1 VILKKISV
9 VKLFGVFDHDIPLNK
24 TGITIVIGENGLGK
38 TVILEA
44 TNAFFGRNFG
54 FFRDL
59 EFQRIIFTFDN
70 QEAWEITKSKQ
81 EQGTFLMLN
90 RITSTKES
98 KSKPIKIAE
107 MDSKESARN
116 SRNTPDLDLRR
127 RYDFFRYEVEIMERS
142 QAAGL
147 RWGELERDR
156 VMHEMMRRDL
166 LLDATNIDLPKWFV
180 DALALV
186 KVKLIETQR
195 LITAKERGGELYINT
210 VAKSSKEL
218 TEQISSIE
226 KTASAISTELDSTYP
241 NRLVRNL
248 RSNTIE
254 PFKELNDSLSKLDAL
269 RKRLSSLG
277 LIESNQDSDLLQISG
292 DQRELVG
299 ALKLYIEDSHNKLA
313 PYDDISRRIQLFMA
327 IVNTRFKHKTLEV
340 NKKDGF
346 VFKSKIKRN
355 AAGNLETISPKKL
368 SSGEQNELILFY
380 ELIFKSSPGDMI
392 LIDEPELSL
401 HISWQNKFIDDL
413 KAVTSINGVS
423 VVIATHS
430 PDIIDENWD
439 LRVELLG
446 VE

>member
-1 VILKKISV
+1 MILKKISA
-9 VKLFGVFDHDIPLNK
+9 VKLFGVFDHDIPLNES
-24 TGITIVIGENGLGK
+24 GITIVIGENGLGK

-59 EFQRIIFTFDN
+59 EFQKLIFTFETH
-70 QEAWEITKSKQ
+70 EAWEITKAKH
-81 EQGTFLMLN
+81 EQGISLMLN
-90 RITSTKES
+90 RMAPGKES
-98 KSKPIKIAE
+98 KSKAIKIAE
-107 MDSKESARN
+107 IESKDPARN
-116 SRNTPDLDLRR
+116 PRHRRELELRR
-127 RYDFFRYEVEIMERS
+127 RHELLRYEAELMERGR
-142 QAAGL
+142 AAGS
-147 RWGELERDR
+147 RWDEFERDR
-156 VMHEMMRRDL
+156 YMHEMYQRGL
-166 LLDATNIDLPKWFV
+166 LLDTAEIDLPKWFV

-210 VAKSSKEL
+210 VSKSSKEL
-218 TEQISSIE
+218 TEQISNIE
-226 KTASAISTELDSTYP
+226 KKASAISTELDSTYP

-248 RSNTIE
+248 RLNAVE
-254 PFKELNDSLSKLDAL
+254 PFKDLNDSLSTLDAS

-277 LIESNQDSDLLQISG
+277 LIESTQDSDLLQISG
-292 DQRELVG
+292 DQRDLVS

-313 PYDDISRRIQLFMA
+313 PYEDISRRIELFMD
-327 IVNTRFKHKTLEV
+327 IVNKRFKHKTLEV

-355 AAGNLETISPKKL
+355 AAGQLETISPKKL

-401 HISWQNKFIDDL
+401 HISWQNKFIGDL
-413 KAVTSINGVS
+413 KAVTSINDVS